1 LASSGSGSFD
11 PQEFGA
17 NQWLVE
23 QAYEQ
28 YQKDPASV
36 DKEWLPVLK
45 EYAARQARVASAPTS
60 TPAAATPAQSDSPVP
75 HEEAEHRTPHPGPVP
90 PVRSQLP
97 TASPFPT
104 ASIPIVG
111 DLPVAR
117 TTSFAP
123 APTPIPAD
131 RNTQLAHPVP
141 APAPE
146 EPPAR
151 PEATP
156 LRGMARA
163 LARNMDE
170 STSVPT
176 ATSVRTIPAKV
187 LIDNRIVINNHLR
200 RSLGGKVSFTE
211 LIGWALVKALKAF
224 PSQNVYYDVV
234 DGKPSVVR
242 PPHINLGIAVD
253 VPKKDGTRAL
263 LVPGIKRAEELDFE
277 QFLAAYDDIV
287 QRARANKLTADDF
300 SGVTISLTNPGG
312 IGTVH
317 SVPRLMKGQGT
328 IIGAGALNY
337 PAEYQGMSAETIA
350 RLGIS
355 KVITLT
361 STYDHR
367 VIQGAGS
374 GQFLK
379 IVHELLLGDHDF
391 YDEIF
396 ESLRLPYEPVRWVQD
411 VAINPADEVDRAARV
426 QQLIHAYR
434 VRGHLIANTDPLE
447 YHQRRHPDLDILNHG
462 LSHWDLDRQFV
473 TGGITGKPTATLREI
488 LGQLRDS
495 YCRTVGVEY
504 MHIQDPEQRLWLQ
517 DQLERPYEKPGH
529 DRQLHILDRLNQAEA
544 FETFLQTKFVGQK
557 RFSLEG
563 SESLIPLL
571 DELLQDAAAEG
582 MDEAGIG
589 MAHRGRLN
597 VLTNIAGK
605 TYAQVFR
612 EFEGTQPQQTG
623 SGDVK
628 YHLGTEG
635 VFHSTDGRDIKVYL
649 AANPSH
655 LEVVNTVLEGIV
667 RAKQDQ
673 LPGRSFSVLPVL
685 VHGDA
690 AFSGQGS
697 VYETLQMSQLRGYRT
712 GGTVHVIVNN
722 QIGFTTKPYDGR
734 SSVYPTD
741 VGRTIQAPIFHVNGD
756 DPEAVVRVADLA
768 FRYRQRFHCD
778 VLIDLVGYRRRGHN
792 EGDDPSMTQPLM
804 YGIIESKRSVRALYT
819 SALVGRGDITQD
831 EYDTANA
838 NFHAEL
844 ERAFAETHEAQSQ
857 SASVPKAPGGATA
870 RAISDI
876 QLPEAQQHEA
886 ATAIEPQLPR
896 ATAIPRALVE
906 RIGDAHMAVPEGF
919 TVHRKLKKVLQK
931 RYDMSRN
938 GHIDWAFGELLAL
951 GSLLVQG
958 VPVRF
963 TGQDSRRG
971 TFVQRH
977 AVLHDQQNGQEWFP
991 LLNLAEEQAR
1001 FWIYDSL
1008 LSEFGVL
1015 GFEYGYS
1022 VENTKALT
1030 IWEAQFGDF
1039 ADGAQTVIDEFIS
1052 SAEQKWGQRSGL
1064 VMLLPHGYEGQ
1075 GPDHSSARIERYL
1088 SLAAEDNLIVAQPST
1103 PASHFHLLRRQAFTR
1118 PKHPLIAITPKQM
1131 LRLKTAVSPVEDFT
1145 QGAFRPVLDE
1155 TRQIDRSKVRRVV
1168 IVSGRL
1174 YWELLANLTKSGDET
1189 VALVRLEQYYPLP
1202 GDELRETLA
1211 QYPGDAELVFAQD
1224 EPENQGAWPFLAL
1237 HLPPFLDGRTIRVA
1251 SRPAAAVPAAGTQ
1264 GRHKRQEAEL
1274 IAKALD

>member
-1 LASSGSGSFD
+1 MASSGSGSFD

-45 EYAARQARVASAPTS
+45 EYAARQARVASSPTS

-411 VAINPADEVDRAARV
+411 VAIRWP
-426 QQLIHAYR
+426 
-434 VRGHLIANTDPLE
+434 
-447 YHQRRHPDLDILNHG
+447 
-462 LSHWDLDRQFV
+462 
-473 TGGITGKPTATLREI
+473 
-488 LGQLRDS
+488 
-495 YCRTVGVEY
+495 RT
-504 MHIQDPEQRLWLQ
+504 R
-517 DQLERPYEKPGH
+517 
-529 DRQLHILDRLNQAEA
+529 
-544 FETFLQTKFVGQK
+544 
-557 RFSLEG
+557 
-563 SESLIPLL
+563 
-571 DELLQDAAAEG
+571 
-582 MDEAGIG
+582 
-589 MAHRGRLN
+589 
-597 VLTNIAGK
+597 
-605 TYAQVFR
+605 
-612 EFEGTQPQQTG
+612 
-623 SGDVK
+623 
-628 YHLGTEG
+628 
-635 VFHSTDGRDIKVYL
+635 
-649 AANPSH
+649 
-655 LEVVNTVLEGIV
+655 
-667 RAKQDQ
+667 
-673 LPGRSFSVLPVL
+673 
-685 VHGDA
+685 
-690 AFSGQGS
+690 
-697 VYETLQMSQLRGYRT
+697 
-712 GGTVHVIVNN
+712 
-722 QIGFTTKPYDGR
+722 
-734 SSVYPTD
+734 
-741 VGRTIQAPIFHVNGD
+741 
-756 DPEAVVRVADLA
+756 
-768 FRYRQRFHCD
+768 
-778 VLIDLVGYRRRGHN
+778 
-792 EGDDPSMTQPLM
+792 
-804 YGIIESKRSVRALYT
+804 
-819 SALVGRGDITQD
+819 
-831 EYDTANA
+831 
-838 NFHAEL
+838 
-844 ERAFAETHEAQSQ
+844 
-857 SASVPKAPGGATA
+857 
-870 RAISDI
+870 
-876 QLPEAQQHEA
+876 
-886 ATAIEPQLPR
+886 
-896 ATAIPRALVE
+896 
-906 RIGDAHMAVPEGF
+906 
-919 TVHRKLKKVLQK
+919 
-931 RYDMSRN
+931 
-938 GHIDWAFGELLAL
+938 
-951 GSLLVQG
+951 
-958 VPVRF
+958 
-963 TGQDSRRG
+963 
-971 TFVQRH
+971 
-977 AVLHDQQNGQEWFP
+977 
-991 LLNLAEEQAR
+991 
-1001 FWIYDSL
+1001 
-1008 LSEFGVL
+1008 
-1015 GFEYGYS
+1015 
-1022 VENTKALT
+1022 
-1030 IWEAQFGDF
+1030 
-1039 ADGAQTVIDEFIS
+1039 
-1052 SAEQKWGQRSGL
+1052 
-1064 VMLLPHGYEGQ
+1064 
-1075 GPDHSSARIERYL
+1075 
-1088 SLAAEDNLIVAQPST
+1088 
-1103 PASHFHLLRRQAFTR
+1103 
-1118 PKHPLIAITPKQM
+1118 
-1131 LRLKTAVSPVEDFT
+1131 
-1145 QGAFRPVLDE
+1145 
-1155 TRQIDRSKVRRVV
+1155 
-1168 IVSGRL
+1168 
-1174 YWELLANLTKSGDET
+1174 
-1189 VALVRLEQYYPLP
+1189 
-1202 GDELRETLA
+1202 
-1211 QYPGDAELVFAQD
+1211 
-1224 EPENQGAWPFLAL
+1224 
-1237 HLPPFLDGRTIRVA
+1237 
-1251 SRPAAAVPAAGTQ
+1251 
-1264 GRHKRQEAEL
+1264 
-1274 IAKALD
+1274 